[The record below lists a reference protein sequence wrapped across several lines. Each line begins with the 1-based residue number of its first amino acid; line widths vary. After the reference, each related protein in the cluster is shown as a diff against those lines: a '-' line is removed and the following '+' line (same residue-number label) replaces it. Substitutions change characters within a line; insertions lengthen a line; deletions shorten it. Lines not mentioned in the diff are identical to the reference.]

1 MTVFMALDNRELLPP
16 FFPVKAGEDI
26 VFGLTL
32 RRCIAGGYF
41 GQLPRALVHA
51 PVEHRTFSRGEIF
64 RSASGFDTAKLMIGC
79 VKSYG
84 ENLARTDV
92 KEGLRAL
99 GSHLEELASMPARGF
114 QEIVRDQVW
123 KSTNS
128 FIAMMAN
135 RLQASDGLPRFW
147 ANDVERYMDQLGKGI
162 RRPDYCVPLDLLNGR
177 SDDEARELAQ
187 RLVLKF
193 GQLLRWWPDIA
204 ETARELRA
212 RGQRLAKRVGLE

>member
-1 MTVFMALDNRELLPP
+1 M
-16 FFPVKAGEDI
+16 
-26 VFGLTL
+26 
-32 RRCIAGGYF
+32 
-41 GQLPRALVHA
+41 
-51 PVEHRTFSRGEIF
+51 
-64 RSASGFDTAKLMIGC
+64 
-79 VKSYG
+79 KSYG